1 MEIQAQDVL
10 VMQTVPSNL
19 PDPAIPFDSLRIFSV
34 GGTTTFFNWDGNTT
48 AANTASGDWRD
59 LSSWGSGS
67 ISASKPLTITS
78 SGGGRPE
85 MNALEVTVNS
95 VATIITSTFDNDVN
109 YSDTPTSNYATGN
122 PVQVSVHR
130 NYT

>member
-1 MEIQAQDVL
+1 
-10 VMQTVPSNL
+10 MQTVPSNLL

-67 ISASKPLTITS
+67 ISYASKPLTITS

-85 MNALEVTVNS
+85 MNEHLKLLLMVSPLLLLQPSTTTLIIVTHLRV
-95 VATIITSTFDNDVN
+95 TIN
-109 YSDTPTSNYATGN
+109 
-122 PVQVSVHR
+122 R
-130 NYT
+130 